1 MNFYIETGLS
11 VFLLILGFALLV
23 KGADWFVDGA
33 SGIAKKL
40 GVSQLVIALTIVAM
54 GTSIPETS
62 VSLLAVL
69 RGSGD
74 LAVGNIVG
82 TNTLNIL
89 LILGLTALIRP
100 VFVHWTTVW
109 FEIPMVIGTAVVFC
123 LVGLGGTLLLP
134 GKSVDG
140 TISRWEG
147 VLLLAL
153 FAFYLVYL
161 GWLAKKSKSE
171 NCEIT
176 QHPVPVEH
184 FVPWLSLIAVVVLGL
199 GFVIGGSSLVVR
211 SAVDIATALGI
222 SERFIGLTVV
232 ALGTSLPELA
242 TSITAAVKKQDDLA
256 VGNIVGSN
264 IYNMLF
270 IGGVTALIKPV
281 PYNASFVYDSLICI
295 GTSFLLWFCVMTD
308 KWKRLNR
315 RSAVVMLGSY
325 AGYFAWLVIK

>member
-1 MNFYIETGLS
+1 MEFCIETVLS
-11 VFLLILGFALLV
+11 VVLLVFGFGLLV
-23 KGADWFVDGA
+23 KGADWFVDGS

-54 GTSIPETS
+54 GTSIPETA
-62 VSLLAVL
+62 VSLLSVL
-69 RGSGD
+69 EDSGD

-89 LILGLTALIRP
+89 LILGLAALIRP

-109 FEIPMVIGTAVVFC
+109 FELPMVIGTAVVFGFA
-123 LVGLGGTLLLP
+123 GLGESLLMP
-134 GKSVDG
+134 RKHIDG
-140 TISRWEG
+140 SISRLEG
-147 VLLLAL
+147 VLLLVL
-153 FAFYLVYL
+153 FGLYLLYL
-161 GWLAKKSKSE
+161 CWLSAKSMKKNAVMVVE
-171 NCEIT
+171 N
-176 QHPVPVEH
+176 PVP
-184 FVPWLSLIAVVVLGL
+184 WWKLILVVVMGL
-199 GFVIGGSSLVVR
+199 GCVIGGSSLVVK
-211 SAVDIATALGI
+211 SAVDIAQALGI

-270 IGGVTALIKPV
+270 IGGLTAVIKPV
-281 PYNASFVYDSLICI
+281 PYSADFIYDSLICI
-295 GTSFLLWFCVMTD
+295 GASMLLWFCVMTD

-315 RSAVVMLGSY
+315 RGAVVMLGAY
-325 AGYFAWLVIK
+325 AGYFVWLVTK